1 MQKKNSNSIRKRKP
15 HPKEDRTYIIADI
28 LNINYNSIKK
38 YDYKNPLDVIYIL
51 MWLEEIMPN
60 YLIDISKVV
69 KVEDLYLYM
78 NDIKKGINEW
88 NVMRNKRLKREI
100 SYEEYIKWKLNYEM
114 VVNSINNRWIH
125 AKQDKI
131 KN

>member
-1 MQKKNSNSIRKRKP
+1 
-15 HPKEDRTYIIADI
+15 
-28 LNINYNSIKK
+28 
-38 YDYKNPLDVIYIL
+38 

-69 KVEDLYLYM
+69 KVEDLYI

-88 NVMRNKRLKREI
+88 NVMRNKRLKRKI
-100 SYEEYIKWKLNYEM
+100 SYEDYIKWKLNYEM

-125 AKQDKI
+125 AKQEKI